1 MTATASYKGGRPGQ
15 AGSTHEIGGA
25 RKLQTWPVLQ
35 TWLRKRCHCWPSAR
49 VMPSRIGSRFDETS
63 RMVVTLE
70 ALTADTRM
78 TASETASMAA
88 VRTTTKVVALSE
100 DL

>member
-1 MTATASYKGGRPGQ
+1 MKTGGV
-15 AGSTHEIGGA
+15 
-25 RKLQTWPVLQ
+25 RKWQTWPVLQ

-63 RMVVTLE
+63 RMVLALE

-78 TASETASMAA
+78 TASETASMTA
-88 VRTTTKVVALSE
+88 VRMTTNVVALRE
-100 DL
+100 VL